1 MKTEWLIIKCVEYI
15 ILAFIVGLIVYIWTM
30 YLENVINSKSTTIQ
44 NEINTLWD
52 KLV

>member
-1 MKTEWLIIKCVEYI
+1 MKTEWLIIKCMEYI
-15 ILAFIVGLIVYIWTM
+15 ILALIVGLIVYLWTM
-30 YLENVINSKSTTIQ
+30 YLEGVINWQSTTIQ